1 MAPKRPQQAS
11 SQPKPGQPKPGQPKP
26 GQPKPGQPRPG
37 QPKPGQSKQTPSRP
51 GQSSNA
57 QRQPV
62 VSETETPAG
71 GWLRGIRFSGFSFV
85 MMVIL
90 VLAVVILA
98 PSLRTY
104 AEQRQ
109 QISQLSATVADQQ
122 DEVDRLT
129 SQRERWNDRTYVTTQ
144 ARERLFYVLPG
155 DISFL
160 VINDLPVVAPLE
172 ADAAP
177 VSTNIQS
184 TKIDWLGSLFA
195 STMTAG
201 LAPQAGAPATLTP
214 ATPETVAP

>member
-1 MAPKRPQQAS
+1 M
-11 SQPKPGQPKPGQPKP
+11 
-26 GQPKPGQPRPG
+26 
-37 QPKPGQSKQTPSRP
+37 
-51 GQSSNA
+51 
-57 QRQPV
+57 

-71 GWLRGIRFSGFSFV
+71 GWLRGIRFSGFSLV

-109 QISQLSATVADQQ
+109 QISQLSRAVADQQ

>member
-1 MAPKRPQQAS
+1 MAPKRPQQTP
-11 SQPKPGQPKPGQPKP
+11 SQPQPAQTKSGK
-26 GQPKPGQPRPG
+26 RP
-37 QPKPGQSKQTPSRP
+37 Q
-51 GQSSNA
+51 A
-57 QRQPV
+57 QRQTAHRQPV
-62 VSETETPAG
+62 QREPAQRPPMVSETETPAG
-71 GWLRGIRFSGFSFV
+71 GWLRGIRFSGFSLV

-109 QISQLSATVADQQ
+109 QISQLSRAVADQQ

>member
-1 MAPKRPQQAS
+1 M
-11 SQPKPGQPKPGQPKP
+11 
-26 GQPKPGQPRPG
+26 
-37 QPKPGQSKQTPSRP
+37 
-51 GQSSNA
+51 
-57 QRQPV
+57 

-71 GWLRGIRFSGFSFV
+71 GWLRGIRFSGFSLV

-109 QISQLSATVADQQ
+109 QISKLSRAVADQQ

-214 ATPETVAP
+214 ATSTPATPEPVAP

>member
-1 MAPKRPQQAS
+1 MAPKRPQQTP
-11 SQPKPGQPKPGQPKP
+11 SQPQPA
-26 GQPKPGQPRPG
+26 
-37 QPKPGQSKQTPSRP
+37 QSKSSKRP
-51 GQSSNA
+51 QA
-57 QRQPV
+57 QRQTAHRQPLQREPAQRPPM

-71 GWLRGIRFSGFSFV
+71 GWLRGIRFSGFSLV

-109 QISQLSATVADQQ
+109 QISQLSRAVADQQ